1 MEFRKNPISLA
12 RVKIARR
19 VLETIIGVHGAFL
32 TRASLSPRWV
42 MVKRDNEFGKKK
54 KRKKKPPIT
63 RLSGLEI
70 FRSIDGGIK
79 IKRGGEGMRGVE
91 RLIRFLFRFFQAT
104 PRERTFFRF
113 DPCTK

>member
-1 MEFRKNPISLA
+1 
-12 RVKIARR
+12 
-19 VLETIIGVHGAFL
+19 
-32 TRASLSPRWV
+32 
-42 MVKRDNEFGKKK
+42 MVKRDNEFGGGG
-54 KRKKKPPIT
+54 RKKKPPIT

-79 IKRGGEGMRGVE
+79 IKREGEGNRKADT
-91 RLIRFLFRFFQAT
+91 FFVPFFSGN